1 MNSMELSN
9 YLEKIRYGRKLS
21 QEDFV
26 FGIVSIRQYQRY
38 RRGESE
44 IPYEKLDQFAE
55 KLGIP
60 TKKLMAQFETE
71 KNRQLNKVNEYYNS
85 VATRNFKIAQKLYDD
100 IKFDIIIDKETKVY
114 FHHARLF
121 HQFYEGKISKEI
133 LVPKTQKL
141 INYPEILK
149 QEYFT
154 DIEILIMSSM
164 LDFLELPKQ
173 DLLLRRLGELFEQ
186 SDNIL
191 SSQNDMTNSLILMR
205 LSNGYGMQGEFEK
218 TIHFADLGIQR
229 GIKFKQ
235 YYLFENFFYYKA
247 LAHFKLEQYLE
258 YEETLFRCYNVL
270 QMEGNKRKIDRF
282 TELIEKDFKINFHM
296 FVMKYL
302 QKEIM

>member
-1 MNSMELSN
+1 
-9 YLEKIRYGRKLS
+9 
-21 QEDFV
+21 
-26 FGIVSIRQYQRY
+26 
-38 RRGESE
+38 
-44 IPYEKLDQFAE
+44 LDQFAE

-71 KNRQLNKVNEYYNS
+71 KNRQLNKVNEYYNA
-85 VATRNFKIAQKLYDD
+85 VVTRDWKNVKKIKNE
-100 IKFDIIIDKETKVY
+100 IERDIIIDKETKLY
-114 FHHARLF
+114 FKHANYNNDLLNNI
-121 HQFYEGKISKEI
+121 ISKTDF
-133 LVPKTQKL
+133 VSKNAKL
-141 INYPEILK
+141 IHYPEILK